1 MYCMGIEKTKHKN
14 IMKRSILFGIVA
26 LALIVG
32 ACEGRKAAQES
43 EVRDYGKYFIEKL
56 AANQIDSIK
65 DTYPDIVK
73 SVSLVPV
80 KSDTVIV
87 VESEPG
93 KFDVT
98 LAEGI
103 TLKVNRSEE
112 GQITVAES
120 KGLFAFPED
129 KVKLAKKTGMWDD
142 SLSDAQLAER
152 MNDKDFFNWVKK
164 NKTVNKNKLISFTD
178 FKESPGQDPM
188 GNYAR
193 DGYHYL
199 TNNTDVEINGNDYSM
214 IYEDGEFWGDTGER
228 SSKKTK
234 AGKTI
239 PPHGKVKVMAT
250 AGYHSW
256 SYLKSIKWKLSQE
269 QLQEKF
275 APYTGK
281 EYQEYL
287 DSKKK

>member
-1 MYCMGIEKTKHKN
+1 
-14 IMKRSILFGIVA
+14 MKKSLLFGIA
-26 LALIVG
+26 SLALTVG
-32 ACEGRKAAQES
+32 ACGGRKGTQES
-43 EVRDYGKYFIEKL
+43 EISDYGKYFIEKL

-80 KSDTVIV
+80 KSDTIIV

-112 GQITVAES
+112 GQITVVES

-164 NKTVNKNKLISFTD
+164 NKTVNTSGIIQIGKFTRSGGKGYYTLKNT
-178 FKESPGQDPM
+178 
-188 GNYAR
+188 
-193 DGYHYL
+193 
-199 TNNTDVEINGNDYSM
+199 TDVPISGSDYS
-214 IYEDGEFWGDTGER
+214 ISI
-228 SSKKTK
+228 SSSYPVYDPEMPNAVDHWATK
-234 AGKTI
+234 NSSESGKDLSPNGTAQVYSNIARTRVNDDAGPEKEI
-239 PPHGKVKVMAT
+239 KG
-250 AGYHSW
+250 
-256 SYLKSIKWKLSQE
+256 IKWKLSQE
-269 QLQEKF
+269 QMQEKF
-275 APYTGK
+275 ASFTGK

-287 DSKKK
+287 DSKKN